1 MFFEYASEIHITKV
15 EISQIKSRG
24 TPVIIL
30 QQIHNIFGLVKVTQT

>member
-30 QQIHNIFGLVKVTQT
+30 QQVQNIIGLAEVAQT